1 METRKIIISGLA
13 GGIILLVLQF
23 AFSFIAA
30 IIAPFDVLTLGG
42 MRAVNDP
49 IMALFFAEPFV
60 LAFAGAIAFSV
71 VRGSFPGPARR
82 AGIRFGLMMVLL
94 ITIPNTFVIFTSMNY
109 PPGFHIANI
118 LFGLVGFPI
127 AGIIFATVWGQKG

>member
-13 GGIILLVLQF
+13 GGLILFVLQF

-30 IIAPFDVLTLGG
+30 IIAPYDVLALGG

-60 LAFAGAIAFSV
+60 LAFAAAIAFSV
-71 VRGSFPGPARR
+71 VRGSFPGPAPD
-82 AGIRFGLMMVLL
+82 AGIRFGLMLFLL

-109 PPGFHIANI
+109 PPGFHISNI
-118 LFGLVGFPI
+118 LFGVVGFPI
-127 AGIIFATVWGQKG
+127 AGMIYTTVWEQNK